1 MSGAC
6 TDADALCIVLALR
19 QSPDWPTLAADY
31 AMGQQVAPRRYL
43 PGHDVPFFPRQI
55 AGCIS
60 RWNAIFAVDFF
71 ACRAEL
77 QRIARATLD
86 AVDRAVVSRREEVL
100 QNLPA
105 GAFRLFF
112 LDDDDWFAPDS
123 CTRLACTGQEDVA
136 VFPLVRLDAP
146 VTTFVPGNAH
156 FSATIGL
163 PQAFTFRYQT
173 NNYGLHKRLTTPAML
188 DMLADHATAS
198 ETADRIG
205 LADAYH
211 DVILSV
217 TNKTPVSASV
227 LMRIDDDV
235 AAFRRHV
242 ARFAA
247 ALRDLD
253 LPEDAGWMRVPI
265 GQTARLFER
274 ALG

>member
-1 MSGAC
+1 MG
-6 TDADALCIVLALR
+6 IVLALR
-19 QSPDWPTLAADY
+19 QSPDWQALAAEH
-31 AMGQQVAPRRYL
+31 AAGQQVAPGRYL
-43 PGHDVPFFPRQI
+43 PAHDVPFFPRQI
-55 AGCIS
+55 AGCIA
-60 RWNAIFAVDFF
+60 RWNAMFGVDFF
-71 ACRAEL
+71 TCRAEL

-86 AVDRAVVSRREEVL
+86 AVDRAMVVPRENVL

-123 CTRLACTGQEDVA
+123 CRRLACTGQEDVA

-146 VTTFVPGNAH
+146 VTTFVPANTQV
-156 FSATIGL
+156 SATIGR

-205 LADAYH
+205 LVDAYH
-211 DVILSV
+211 DVVLSV

-227 LMRIDDDV
+227 LMRIDDDA
-235 AAFRRHV
+235 AAFRRDV

-247 ALRDLD
+247 ALHEIN
-253 LPEDAGWMRVPI
+253 LPEDAGWMKVPI
-265 GQTARLFER
+265 GQTVELFER